1 MKLVKVVI
9 HPAVAM
15 RADIRNWQVMQMLRA
30 EGIRFEEIRS
40 VDDEPRLVPPFAT
53 WHDETGALHVEQ
65 WQEE

>member
-30 EGIRFEEIRS
+30 EGIRIEGVRLLEKSGGRS
-40 VDDEPRLVPPFAT
+40 GRFVNPER
-53 WHDETGALHVEQ
+53 
-65 WQEE
+65 